1 MWRRQS
7 ELPTW
12 LQQQLRLRRLHG
24 GNSQAVPARA
34 RRCSSARIQVLLPQ
48 HRGGLIY
55 SSALQKEWCS
65 EELLLL
71 LLLRDAR
78 PGAARDKRRWLRA
91 DPHLP
96 LPWCPGEKGLPRVGN
111 ASSEVPRGRGAEPS
125 SGTDTQLGEAG
136 AQRSGPSE
144 IPMAKQIAKTNC
156 NARSPS
162 QKAPTP
168 EHLQGLVGAV
178 LSTQKPR
185 ANLEEEKGLSCLPRA
200 QGQQPG
206 GR

>member
-78 PGAARDKRRWLRA
+78 PGAARDKGGGSGLTRTCPCPGARGRKDSPGWELRA
-91 DPHLP
+91 AKS
-96 LPWCPGEKGLPRVGN
+96 PGAVGLSPPR
-111 ASSEVPRGRGAEPS
+111 ALTLSWERQEPS
-125 SGTDTQLGEAG
+125 VQGHPRSPWPNRL
-136 AQRSGPSE
+136 QR
-144 IPMAKQIAKTNC
+144 QIAMQGAHPRKH
-156 NARSPS
+156 R
-162 QKAPTP
+162 
-168 EHLQGLVGAV
+168 LQ
-178 LSTQKPR
+178 STSR
-185 ANLEEEKGLSCLPRA
+185 AWWELF
-200 QGQQPG
+200 
-206 GR
+206 